1 MSDIYNDN
9 ASRKFKTSSWS
20 GAESNI
26 AEQSFFVAD
35 DQDTWLGLWLVY
47 VGKQPPIPDLPE
59 GYVAVSYFLNPQ
71 DDPGS
76 TIKFED
82 RAYTK
87 KVGGENKVVIEFTIT
102 EPDKPQK
109 ADPDAKSAYAVKL
122 IPETEHA
129 IQLLCKYRGKANK
142 KAPLAA
148 KKKTAKPAQKKKE
161 A

>member
-1 MSDIYNDN
+1 M
-9 ASRKFKTSSWS
+9 S
-20 GAESNI
+20 GAYKDDTPERFRESNWNGRECST
-26 AEQSFFVAD
+26 AEQSFFIAD

-47 VGKQPPIPDLPE
+47 IGKQPPIEELPE
-59 GYVAVSYFLNPQ
+59 GYVAVSYFLNPE

-82 RAYTK
+82 RAYAK
-87 KVGGENKVVIEFTIT
+87 KIGGENKIVLEFTIT

-109 ADPDAKSAYAVKL
+109 PRTDGKSAYAVKL
-122 IPETEHA
+122 IPETEQA

-142 KAPLAA
+142 KAPAAA
-148 KKKTAKPAQKKKE
+148 KKKAAKPAQKKKE